1 MTCFAILFRAAA
13 FAATLTLVAVPRLDA
28 QSGTIRVTI
37 AGGPHA
43 GTYEMSEQCDLQPN
57 AYPTIHIMAFHT
69 GVVPPGTPRT
79 MEFFTAS
86 GKGKPDGFVVS
97 MIFPTAGGQQARY
110 EIFAIP
116 RELAPGVA
124 PPLRG
129 RGTVTVK
136 QAATG
141 PTATFRGQT
150 EDGVRMEG
158 TIDCRTRP
166 S

>member
-1 MTCFAILFRAAA
+1 MTFRARAAA
-13 FAATLTLVAVPRLDA
+13 FAAAFTLVAGSQLDA
-28 QSGTIRVTI
+28 QSSTIRVTI

-43 GTYEMSEQCDLQPN
+43 GTYEMSEQCDLRPN
-57 AYPTIHIMAFHT
+57 SYPAMHIMAFRV
-69 GVVPPGTPRT
+69 GVLPPKTPSS
-79 MEFFTAS
+79 MEFFAAS

-97 MIFPTAGGQQARY
+97 LIFPGAGGEQARY

-116 RELAPGVA
+116 RELSPSA

-141 PTATFRGQT
+141 RTATFRGQT
-150 EDGVRMEG
+150 KDGVRIEG
-158 TIDCRTRP
+158 TVACR
-166 S
+166 SQSS